1 MIGYARWFLQL
12 RRRDA
17 GEPTWKGN
25 MQSTANS
32 VCKVLIVDD
41 DIDLSHVWRDIL
53 SLAGFD
59 VLTSNSGLKG
69 LDTIRY
75 GGDIDVVLLDHNMPT
90 LDGTHT
96 LEHLKTQFP
105 NVKAIGITGV
115 ESSRLPAAYREGVQ
129 KLLTKPVSSSDL
141 IDAVRSVTGV
151 RAAAETEPV
160 KPSINWARFAPWYA
174 LYLIASAGI
183 VVLLDRA
190 ASILVFSW

>member
-1 MIGYARWFLQL
+1 
-12 RRRDA
+12 
-17 GEPTWKGN
+17 